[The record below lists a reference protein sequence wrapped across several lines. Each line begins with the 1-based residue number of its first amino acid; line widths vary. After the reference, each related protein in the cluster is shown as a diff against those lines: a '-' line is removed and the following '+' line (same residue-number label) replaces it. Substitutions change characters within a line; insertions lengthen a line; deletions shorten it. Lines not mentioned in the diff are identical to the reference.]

1 MLQGYHCFVARSGAT
16 AMQNATQS
24 GFETVLVRIWGM
36 GANGQAFFQNASL
49 RNLTPIGAQIIGV
62 DQPLKTGDVIGVQL
76 GDKKARCKVLLAVD
90 AGLPI
95 KFRVDVELV
104 EGQQCPWKDKLT
116 APAEGSPKVSPHAN
130 KRRFLRHRISYP
142 IEMRDDRGGG
152 VAMHTNASDIGGRG
166 CYVETLIPFPLG
178 TPLHIFFLIG
188 EEKLSTAAMVRASD
202 PGVGMGIEFI
212 GLAEDKQM
220 RLQVHLDEIDPP
232 RVPPTT

>member
-1 MLQGYHCFVARSGAT
+1 MGSSPFTGDR
-16 AMQNATQS
+16 AMQNAAQS

-36 GANGQAFFQNASL
+36 GANGQAFFQNANA
-49 RNLTPIGAQIIGV
+49 RNLTAISAQIIGV
-62 DQPLKTGDVIGVQL
+62 DQPLKNGDVIGVQF
-76 GDKKARCKVLLAVD
+76 GDKKARCKVLQAVD

-116 APAEGSPKVSPHAN
+116 APAEGSPRVSSHAN

-152 VAMHTNASDIGGRG
+152 VPMNTNASDIGGRG
-166 CYVETLIPFPLG
+166 CYVETLVPFPLG
-178 TPLHIFFLIG
+178 TPVHISFWVN
-188 EEKLSTAAMVRASD
+188 EEKISSAAMVRASD

-212 GLAEDKQM
+212 GLAEEKQI
-220 RLQVHLDEIDPP
+220 LFQDHLDAIDPP

>member
-1 MLQGYHCFVARSGAT
+1 
-16 AMQNATQS
+16 MQNATQS

-36 GANGQAFFQNASL
+36 GAAGQAFFQNANA
-49 RNLTPIGAQIIGV
+49 RNLTAVSAQLIGV
-62 DQPLKTGDVIGVQL
+62 DQELKTGDVIGVQL
-76 GDKKARCKVLLAVD
+76 GDKKARCKVLKVED

-104 EGQQCPWKDKLT
+104 EGQHCPWKDKLT
-116 APAEGSPKVSPHAN
+116 VPAEGSPKVSPHAN

-152 VAMHTNASDIGGRG
+152 VPMHTNASDIGGRG
-166 CYVETLIPFPLG
+166 CYVETLVPFPLG
-178 TPLHIFFLIG
+178 TPLHIAFWIG

-212 GLAEDKQM
+212 GLAEEKQL
-220 RLQVHLDEIDPP
+220 RFQAHLDEMDPP
-232 RVPPTT
+232 RVPPTI